1 MITMVTKRDG
11 RVVPY
16 DRSRIEATI
25 KMAIKDTN
33 IENLDPNVVTANILS
48 EVDSKLNNVVDEYA
62 TLSVE
67 DIQDII
73 VEAMKAL
80 KLPKLAKSFTSYRN
94 KRTRVREKK
103 SNLMKSIRDVAEL
116 SAHDNDAKREN
127 GNINGDTAMGTM
139 LKFGTTTSKEYFL
152 NDVIPEKMST
162 AHREGYIHIHDLD
175 FYSLTTTCTQID
187 IGSLL
192 QRGFSTGH
200 GYLRTPNGI
209 RTAAALAC
217 IAIQSNQNDQHK

>member
-25 KMAIKDTN
+25 KMAIRDTN
-33 IENLDPNVVTANILS
+33 IENLDPDTVTTKILS
-48 EVDSKLNNVVDEYA
+48 EVDSKLNSVDDEYA

-73 VEAMKAL
+73 VKVMKTL
-80 KLPKLAKSFTSYRN
+80 NLSKLAKSFTSYRN
-94 KRTRVREKK
+94 KRTRIREKK
-103 SNLMKSIRDVAEL
+103 SSLMKNIRDVAEL

-127 GNINGDTAMGTM
+127 SNINGDTAMGTM
-139 LKFGTTTSKEYFL
+139 LKFGTTTSKEYYL
-152 NDVIPEKMST
+152 NDVIPEKMAT

-175 FYSLTTTCTQID
+175 FYALTETCVQQD
-187 IGSLL
+187 IGKLL
-192 QRGFSTGH
+192 ARGFSTGH

-209 RTAAALAC
+209 RTAAALTC